1 MCRKKKR
8 VIHPRYH
15 SPCQTPYTA
24 LRSLLSVA
32 LSSGMV
38 KSNLIIPF
46 ISDKVNVQPFRRH
59 CSVISD
65 EGVQFKTAR
74 VFNSTA
80 IFNSSDLKIKTLATA
95 GVRLDF
101 YTDADIIS
109 FDYKM
114 IRASSRN
121 LAFFDVYIDN
131 MFAESVSHNDIDFEF
146 TDKFSKSLKK
156 GRKRITIFFLTYL
169 ICKLKTSN

>member
-1 MCRKKKR
+1 MCFFQIEQLNNILEDMGIMNISIENIKDITFGAESIEEENDYIVFPRFTENEKK
-8 VIHPRYH
+8 V
-15 SPCQTPYTA
+15 YT
-24 LRSLLSVA
+24 
-32 LSSGMV
+32 
-38 KSNLIIPF
+38 
-46 ISDKVNVQPFRRH
+46 D
-59 CSVISD
+59 
-65 EGVQFKTAR
+65 
-74 VFNSTA
+74 
-80 IFNSSDLKIKTLATA
+80 SSDLKIKTLATA

-156 GRKRITIFFLTYL
+156 GRKRITIFF
-169 ICKLKTSN
+169 

>member
-1 MCRKKKR
+1 MWFFQIEELNNILEDMGIMNISIENIKDITFGAESIEEENDYIVFPRFTENEKK
-8 VIHPRYH
+8 V
-15 SPCQTPYTA
+15 YT
-24 LRSLLSVA
+24 
-32 LSSGMV
+32 
-38 KSNLIIPF
+38 
-46 ISDKVNVQPFRRH
+46 D
-59 CSVISD
+59 
-65 EGVQFKTAR
+65 
-74 VFNSTA
+74 
-80 IFNSSDLKIKTLATA
+80 SSDLKIKTLATA

-169 ICKLKTSN
+169 ICKSKTSN

>member
-1 MCRKKKR
+1 
-8 VIHPRYH
+8 
-15 SPCQTPYTA
+15 
-24 LRSLLSVA
+24 
-32 LSSGMV
+32 
-38 KSNLIIPF
+38 
-46 ISDKVNVQPFRRH
+46 
-59 CSVISD
+59 
-65 EGVQFKTAR
+65 
-74 VFNSTA
+74 
-80 IFNSSDLKIKTLATA
+80 
-95 GVRLDF
+95 
-101 YTDADIIS
+101 
-109 FDYKM
+109 M

>member
-1 MCRKKKR
+1 
-8 VIHPRYH
+8 
-15 SPCQTPYTA
+15 
-24 LRSLLSVA
+24 
-32 LSSGMV
+32 MV
-38 KSNLIIPF
+38 LESEICAIL
-46 ISDKVNVQPFRRH
+46 
-59 CSVISD
+59 
-65 EGVQFKTAR
+65 
-74 VFNSTA
+74 NSA
-80 IFNSSDLKIKTLATA
+80 ILTA